1 MDADRWVFT
10 NASGFMKYDDDDDDD
25 EDDDVT
31 SVNTVSLRLVL
42 SLAFPLRCRAF
53 FYTIAG

>member
-10 NASGFMKYDDDDDDD
+10 NARGFMKYDDDDDD

-31 SVNTVSLRLVL
+31 SVNRLV
-42 SLAFPLRCRAF
+42 
-53 FYTIAG
+53 YG